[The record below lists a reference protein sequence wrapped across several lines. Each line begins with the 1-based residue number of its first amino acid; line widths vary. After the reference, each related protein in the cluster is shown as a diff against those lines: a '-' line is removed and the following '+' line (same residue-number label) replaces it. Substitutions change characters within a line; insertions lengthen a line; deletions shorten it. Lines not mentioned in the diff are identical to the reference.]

1 MTTIQT
7 PATAATAG
15 IPRQARRAFTLVELL
30 VVIGIIALLV
40 GLLLP
45 ALGKVIER
53 ARATTTTGTMQEFA
67 KACDAYFQEFGEYP
81 GVVPENYMG
90 NGDSDVPA
98 ISSTENALLSLMGG
112 YRLPS
117 DSDYASYPGTELTF
131 TAANQPDFR
140 IKVNGDRMGEG
151 PTRNGRKYDA
161 FYAPKGR
168 EFSKAGGQMQPG
180 GAAMDTAGAGLLPDL
195 VDAWGQ
201 PIIFVRQ
208 ARGIGALV
216 ARGTGANADPG
227 QFTRAGML
235 PYTLSTGLGDM
246 NVDQTSANATKYSI
260 LNTGA
265 AGGQSGKA
273 ARDLTLGQLI
283 RHPAMGV
290 QGGNA
295 GDADRVW
302 AGTPRGRYFLISAG
316 ADGIYCSAAQ
326 GYGTSTAPRG
336 DIVTGG
342 TNNPDGPNV
351 AQRFDDVIISGG
363 S

>member
-1 MTTIQT
+1 MTTTTT
-7 PATAATAG
+7 PAAVTTAG
-15 IPRQARRAFTLVELL
+15 TPRPARRAFTLVELL

-117 DSDYASYPGTELTF
+117 DSDYAGYAGTELTF
-131 TAANQPDFR
+131 TATGQPDFK

-208 ARGIGALV
+208 ARAIGALV
-216 ARGTGANADPG
+216 PKGSDQG
-227 QFTRAGML
+227 QFTRAGIL

-246 NVDQTSANATKYSI
+246 NVDQTTANTTKYSI

-273 ARDLTLGQLI
+273 GRDLTLGQLI

-290 QGGNA
+290 QGGTA

-316 ADGIYCSAAQ
+316 ADGIYYSAAQ
-326 GYGTSTAPRG
+326 GYGTSALPKG
-336 DIVTGG
+336 DIVTSG

-351 AQRFDDVIISGG
+351 AQRYDDLIISGG

>member
-1 MTTIQT
+1 MTTTPT
-7 PATAATAG
+7 PAAAAAACT
-15 IPRQARRAFTLVELL
+15 PRQARRAFTLVELL

-98 ISSTENALLSLMGG
+98 ISSTENALLALMGG

-117 DSDYASYPGTELTF
+117 DSDYATYAGTELTF
-131 TAANQPDFR
+131 TASGQPDFK

-151 PTRNGRKYDA
+151 PTRNGRRYDA

-208 ARGIGALV
+208 ARGIGTLV
-216 ARGTGANADPG
+216 PKGSDPG
-227 QFTRAGML
+227 QFTRAGIL
-235 PYTLSTGLGDM
+235 PYTLSTSLGDM
-246 NVDQTSANATKYSI
+246 NVDQTSANTTKYSI

-290 QGGNA
+290 QGGTA
-295 GDADRVW
+295 GDSDRVW

-316 ADGIYCSAAQ
+316 ADGIFYSAAQ
-326 GYGTSTAPRG
+326 GYGTSTLPKG
-336 DIVTGG
+336 DIVTSG